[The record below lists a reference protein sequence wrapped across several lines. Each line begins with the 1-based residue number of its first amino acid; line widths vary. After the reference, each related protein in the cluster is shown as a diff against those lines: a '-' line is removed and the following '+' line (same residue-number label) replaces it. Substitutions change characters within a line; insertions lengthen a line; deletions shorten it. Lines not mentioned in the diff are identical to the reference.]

1 MKNATE
7 AVTIPNFWT
16 DGLGALVEPF
26 RPVSDRP
33 AVNFTV
39 ADEDVIF
46 KFENSASAIFA
57 GKTSDAPMLVG
68 WNREDPLGWIAAV
81 FPNGTN
87 VEQAERLLS
96 AAFGDGFEALSIIL
110 EPQSIGL
117 SYSKNDNWP
126 L

>member
-1 MKNATE
+1 
-7 AVTIPNFWT
+7 
-16 DGLGALVEPF
+16 
-26 RPVSDRP
+26 
-33 AVNFTV
+33 
-39 ADEDVIF
+39 
-46 KFENSASAIFA
+46 
-57 GKTSDAPMLVG
+57 MLVG